1 MPIINLQTDLKS
13 LRYGGDRLNGG
24 NSTQPFIK
32 IDIPPQDQS
41 NTDIIPPSVGTG
53 ALQDIIPGLGPLLNN
68 PVIQGIRTLVNVPLQ
83 GFQDLGIGN
92 NESLIRG
99 GISSTVRS
107 GIDSIRLTRFLTT
120 PQGLLF
126 IAKQNLLSG
135 TGVKVE
141 GSGTFLNDKSYNP
154 LGTLGQSL
162 GNAFGLHTLK
172 QGIDPLDGVKNLPKA
187 GYYIASADPQIK
199 SNYDPEK
206 DNRLVVLKNAI
217 DDEKR
222 KRFKGL
228 VLNAGKGVNVMTY
241 KGGPGSVLGIL
252 GRTSI
257 TFADPNQRTGKQNPN
272 LFNSGFFNS
281 LPKTKGSSFS
291 LEEVAQGVTSF
302 VENKVQDLAPGS
314 LGSILSPVIP
324 DLVGKLQNET
334 EERIQQAAER
344 VNASQFKYNSLI
356 QSTFSVFKR
365 PSPTFNYSSYLRLS
379 NVYGSQVSNT
389 SQKFNEKHNAINSDG
404 SRGSTFDFN
413 VYKGNGNIRETN
425 SDIQNANG
433 GKTWT
438 QEEIITFGGGV
449 FADAATIDPN
459 GQIQEDFRKLVIS
472 KRGVNTEKKVI
483 SRSPSYLTKNYEI
496 RTNVGN
502 PGAVPQTP
510 NNTGIFNYG
519 VDASLLKPLN
529 RINALEPY
537 ETLTRTNLPTNDLF
551 TFRFAVLNS
560 KHTETSG
567 GPTKTYVQFPAYIND
582 FSDSFSSNWGEVK
595 YVGRGNSFYNYEGFN
610 RTISI
615 SFTLAAESKAELV
628 PMYRKLNYLASTLA
642 PSYTKN
648 GYMNGNLVELTLGW
662 YLRACPGF
670 LSSFDISI
678 PSESPYEINVSSG
691 ETRTDGSFIDDNT
704 VGELPLIINV
714 QATFV
719 PIHEFLPEIA
729 SSDTGKYTISP
740 DARFISLRD
749 GERKGVGYNLYG
761 VPYDTPGKYRSIGLA
776 NLDLNTATDLGEISR
791 QLGTTISSDLSGISK
806 IDPTP
811 YNAILETGQ
820 QHFPQYVNTN
830 DPNFQ
835 PLPIDT
841 TNTTGGNT
849 EISLSGGGY

>member
-1 MPIINLQTDLKS
+1 MPIVNLQTDLKS

-32 IDIPPQDQS
+32 IDIPPQDQP

-68 PVIQGIRTLVNVPLQ
+68 PVLAGIRTLVNAPLQ
-83 GFQDLGIGN
+83 AFDSIGIGN
-92 NESLIRG
+92 NEGLIRG
-99 GISSTVRS
+99 GISSVVRS

-135 TGVKVE
+135 SGVKVE
-141 GSGTFLNDKSYNP
+141 GSGTVLNDKIYTP
-154 LGTLGQSL
+154 LGTLAQSL
-162 GNAFGLHTLK
+162 GNAFGVHTLK
-172 QGIDPLDGVKNLPKA
+172 QGIDPLAGVKNLPKS

-272 LFNSGFFNS
+272 LFNSGFFKS

-302 VENKVQDLAPGS
+302 VENKVQDFAPGS

-324 DLVGKLQNET
+324 DLVGKLQNEA

-365 PSPTFNYSSYLRLS
+365 PSPTFNFSSYLRLS

-389 SQKFNEKHNAINSDG
+389 SQKFNEEHNAINSDG
-404 SRGSTFDFN
+404 SRGATFDFN

-425 SDIQNANG
+425 PQIQNKNG

-438 QEEIITFGGGV
+438 QEEIIENSDSNIGDFSTV
-449 FADAATIDPN
+449 DPN
-459 GQIQEDFRKLVIS
+459 GRIKDDFRKVIIS
-472 KRGVNTEKKVI
+472 NRGVDRQKKVI
-483 SRSPSYLTKNYEI
+483 SRSPSYRNKNYEK

-502 PGAVPQTP
+502 PGALPQTP
-510 NNTGIFNYG
+510 ENTGIFNYG
-519 VDASLLKPLN
+519 IEANELQALN
-529 RINALEPY
+529 KISALEPY
-537 ETLTRTNLPTNDLF
+537 TELQRYTLPTNDLF

-560 KHTETSG
+560 KDLSG
-567 GPTKTYVQFPAYIND
+567 NKTYVQFPAYIND
-582 FSDSFSSNWGEVK
+582 FSDSYSSNYGEVK
-595 YVGRGNSFYNYEGFN
+595 YVGRGDTFYNYQGFN
-610 RTISI
+610 RSISI
-615 SFTLAAESKAELV
+615 SFTVTAESKAELV
-628 PMYRKLNYLASTLA
+628 PMYRKLNYLASSLA
-642 PSYTKN
+642 PTYDT
-648 GYMNGNLVELTLGW
+648 GYMKGNMVELTLGW

-670 LSSFDISI
+670 LSSFEMSI
-678 PSESPYEINVSSG
+678 PNDSPYEINVSSG
-691 ETRTDGSFIDDNT
+691 ETQSDGSYIDDDS

-719 PIHEFLPEIA
+719 PIHEFLPEMA
-729 SSDTGKYTISP
+729 ADSNGDYTISP
-740 DARFISLRD
+740 NARFISLRD
-749 GERKGVGYNLYG
+749 GERKGAGNDLYG
-761 VPYDTPGKYRSIGLA
+761 VVYKTPGKIRSTEY
-776 NLDLNTATDLGEISR
+776 LDVDLSTATDLGEISR
-791 QLGTTISSDLSGISK
+791 RLGTTISSDLSGISK
-806 IDPTP
+806 IDNP
-811 YNAILETGQ
+811 YSAILETGQ
-820 QHFPQYVNTN
+820 QYFPEYINTN
-830 DPNFQ
+830 DPNFK
-835 PLPIDT
+835 PLPTDPT
-841 TNTTGGNT
+841 STSGGDT
-849 EISLSGGGY
+849 EISLPGGGGGY